1 MTLPYL
7 NAFINETLR
16 LFPTT
21 PTGGL
26 RESPPEGLRV
36 AGRWIPPNITIV
48 APAYCIGRRELRL
61 ISIAALGMEQ
71 LVLTAS
77 CTDPDYFSQPDEF
90 IPERWVDEES
100 FHMVKNR
107 RAFMPFK
114 QGRSPHSCL
123 LLTIISV
130 VQVHA

>member
-1 MTLPYL
+1 MAPTFVFLFYHLASHPRKTQRLRQELLAVNQRQPITVAKLITLPYL

-61 ISIAALGMEQ
+61 I
-71 LVLTAS
+71 
-77 CTDPDYFSQPDEF
+77 F
-90 IPERWVDEES
+90 
-100 FHMVKNR
+100 
-107 RAFMPFK
+107 
-114 QGRSPHSCL
+114 HSCAL
-123 LLTIISV
+123 
-130 VQVHA
+130 H